1 MDRKNDKEE
10 ILDDKKKK
18 IEMSLGQI
26 LMNKK

>member
-1 MDRKNDKEE
+1 MDRKNDKDE
-10 ILDDKKKK
+10 ILDDKKNK